1 MSAKT
6 KPTKRSIGKRAAK
19 SVAVSVEALN
29 AAATVQSSE
38 SPFTLVTTGPNP
50 GVYAR
55 LRNGKQQYI
64 CGHLRPLGVSIDAE
78 GRNAGI
84 RVEIV
89 DALRQRK
96 RATIP
101 VDKLMSPL
109 KTYAYLSALGLSMPT
124 LNAAGHGDAILQYLD
139 VMGST
144 KKFVIVA
151 GDGWHIIPNPDGVE
165 PFAVYALGERI
176 VHPKNASFSLCRR
189 DGLAEPSASGN
200 GVALDQLLRIVAR
213 DHLAVFTLCASV
225 ASMLLRP
232 LRLGASLVFLVG
244 KSSLGKS
251 KLLRFAASLYGPA
264 TTLTWQSTKNGVNA
278 AVRNYQDRVCPIDEV
293 SQSTGAAFSELAYD
307 LTNDSSKLRGT
318 ASGGLA
324 ATFRNVNVVLSGGE
338 ETPLS
343 LIRKSG
349 RDVKGGQYARLVS
362 VPVEERYGVW
372 TELGKFANGAEK
384 SAAVEQLSHASAG
397 AFASRF
403 LPYMIEQ
410 VRSLPEDFA
419 GEIGV
424 LEAELSKGLDLEQDP
439 VAHRVL
445 KDFALYFYA
454 GLMATEAKAVP
465 WKNDNIA
472 KSLAH
477 VFKLWHREYMR
488 ERPAKQE
495 DVMRQLRL
503 YFQSQRGNQFPPLA
517 EHGADHAGTLGGY
530 EHTFRGE
537 TEACFLVLPAFFE
550 QTVCKG
556 VDMNLVVSALTDRGL
571 LQRGPRSS
579 PKVQVH
585 MPGGDGVNRSFYV
598 IRRAIL
604 AD

>member
-1 MSAKT
+1 
-6 KPTKRSIGKRAAK
+6 
-19 SVAVSVEALN
+19 V
-29 AAATVQSSE
+29 
-38 SPFTLVTTGPNP
+38 
-50 GVYAR
+50 
-55 LRNGKQQYI
+55 
-64 CGHLRPLGVSIDAE
+64 
-78 GRNAGI
+78 
-84 RVEIV
+84 
-89 DALRQRK
+89 
-96 RATIP
+96 
-101 VDKLMSPL
+101 
-109 KTYAYLSALGLSMPT
+109 YLSAQGLSVPVF
-124 LNAAGHGDAILQYLD
+124 NAAYYGAAITKYLHE
-139 VMGST
+139 MGPT
-144 KKFVIVA
+144 KKFVTVE
-151 GDGWHIIPNPDGVE
+151 GDGWHTIPNPDGAE

-176 VHPKNASFSLCRR
+176 VHPKNAPFAVCRR
-189 DGLAEPSASGN
+189 EGLCEPATPDN
-200 GVALDQLLRIVAR
+200 GAALDQLLRIVAR
-213 DHLAVFTLCASV
+213 DHLAVFTLCAS
-225 ASMLLRP
+225 AAAMLLRP
-232 LRLGASLVFLVG
+232 LRLGANLVFLVG

-264 TTLTWQSTKNGVNA
+264 TILTWQSTKNGVNA

-307 LTNDSSKLRGT
+307 LTNDSSKLRAT
-318 ASGGLA
+318 ASGSAA

-338 ETPLS
+338 ETPQS

-349 RDVKGGQYARLVS
+349 RDVKGGQQARMVC
-362 VPVEERYGVW
+362 VPVEEPYGVW
-372 TELGKFANGAEK
+372 TRLDGYTNGAEK
-384 SAAVEQLSHASAG
+384 SLVVEQLAHASAG

-403 LPYMIEQ
+403 LPYMVEQ
-410 VRSLPEDFA
+410 ARSLPEDFA
-419 GEIGV
+419 DEIND
-424 LEAELSKGLDLEQDP
+424 LEAELSDGLDLEQDP

-445 KDFALYFYA
+445 KDFALFFFA

-488 ERPAKQE
+488 ERPAKKE

-530 EHTFRGE
+530 EHTFRAD
-537 TEACFLVLPAFFE
+537 TASCFLVLPAFFE

-556 VDMNLVVSALTDRGL
+556 LDMKLVVSALTERGL
-571 LQRGPRSS
+571 LQLGPRSS
-579 PKVQVH
+579 PKTQVH
-585 MPGGDGVNRSFYV
+585 MPGVAGVNRSFYV